1 MPLLEVDSMR
11 TRPLLGALLLS
22 TLWMPV
28 AHGQTVVEM
37 DLTSARQLL
46 QNHKMGAAVDLLTS
60 LTNNY
65 KQYTNIRVHSR
76 DQKEALATL
85 ARALRTDFD
94 GSGTGYVRD
103 LTIWA
108 VLNQIG
114 GRTYLAASQM
124 DSGAVL
130 LTTDLDYLK
139 GMLAFEILASLR
151 QGDIGLN
158 EARRKALKLGIEMQV
173 DERDTGERTISFFG
187 HHPGEDTLVGKLV
200 VIEPP
205 DFVW

>member
-1 MPLLEVDSMR
+1 MWVR
-11 TRPLLGALLLS
+11 ILLGTLLLS
-22 TLWMPV
+22 TIWTS
-28 AHGQTVVEM
+28 AARGQTVVEM
-37 DLTSARQLL
+37 DLTSAKQLL
-46 QNHKMGAAVDLLTS
+46 QNHKLGAAVDLLIS

-65 KQYTNIRVHSR
+65 KHYTNIRVQSQRHK
-76 DQKEALATL
+76 DELATL

-94 GSGTGYVRD
+94 GTGAGYVRD

-108 VLNQIG
+108 VLNHVG
-114 GRTYLAASQM
+114 GRTFLAASQM
-124 DSGAVL
+124 DRGAVL

-151 QGDIGLN
+151 AGDIGLN

-173 DERDTGERTISFFG
+173 DETNTGERTISFFG